1 MYTLCTCRP
10 PPFLNIRRIRA
21 NFLVLPNTSLFIV
34 ERSTKKIVLPEIICG
49 KGLPREK
56 WEVVPLEGEKRLKK
70 TELSKKLE
78 TEGESA
84 FFGTECYPLLR
95 RLPRGT

>member
-10 PPFLNIRRIRA
+10 PPFLNISRIRA

-34 ERSTKKIVLPEIICG
+34 ERSTKKIGLPEIICG

-56 WEVVPLEGEKRLKK
+56 
-70 TELSKKLE
+70 
-78 TEGESA
+78 
-84 FFGTECYPLLR
+84 
-95 RLPRGT
+95 